1 MSKIVCMQSMSEP
14 DLEQIRRIAP
24 HWEIVHGTEAESW
37 LPHLNEAEIVLGWRR
52 TAEQECLKPGTRLR
66 WVQTWGAGVD
76 YVDFDKFAEYGV
88 MLTNASGVHAYPIS
102 ETILAMML
110 AFTRKVH
117 LALRNQIQAEWQ
129 SVGLLGEIHGQT
141 AGILGIG
148 AIGEETA
155 KLCKAFGMRVLGV
168 RRSDQASPYVDE
180 MVQYEGLDDVL
191 RRSDFVINT
200 LPLTAET
207 RHIIGR
213 GQFNRMQPTAF
224 YINIGRG
231 GTTDTEAL
239 VEALKSGGIAGAG
252 LDVFEKEPLD
262 ETSPLWGL
270 DNVILTPHNSG
281 STGKYQERA
290 MEIFLHNLRDYVE
303 GREPSRNRVDLQ
315 KQY

>member
-1 MSKIVCMQSMSEP
+1 MSKIVCIQSLSDT

-24 HWEIVHGTEAESW
+24 HWEIVHGTETESW
-37 LPHLNEAEIVLGWRR
+37 LPHLKDAEIVLGWRR
-52 TAEQECLKPGTRLR
+52 TTEQECLKPGTRLR

-76 YVDFDKFAEYGV
+76 YVDFNKLAEYGV

-117 LALRNQIQAEWQ
+117 LALRNQIQAKWQ
-129 SVGLLGEIHGQT
+129 GVGLLGEIRGQT

-155 KLCKAFGMRVLGV
+155 KLCKAFGMHVLGV
-168 RRSDQASPYVDE
+168 RRSDHASPYVDE
-180 MVQYEGLDDVL
+180 MFQYEGLNDVL
-191 RRSDFVINT
+191 RRSDYVINT

-207 RHIIGR
+207 RSIIGR
-213 GQFNRMQPTAF
+213 GQFNRMQPTAM

-239 VEALKSGGIAGAG
+239 VEALKSGVIAGAG
-252 LDVFEKEPLD
+252 LDVFEKEPLA

-270 DNVILTPHNSG
+270 DNVILTPHNAG
-281 STGKYQERA
+281 STAKYQERA